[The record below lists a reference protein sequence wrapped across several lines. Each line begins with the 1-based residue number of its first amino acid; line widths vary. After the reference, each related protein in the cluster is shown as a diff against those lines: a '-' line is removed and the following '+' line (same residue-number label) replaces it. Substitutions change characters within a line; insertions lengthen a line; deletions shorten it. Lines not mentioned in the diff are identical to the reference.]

1 MCTETSVWVQN
12 AYALFRDKVM
22 NTQWICNI
30 GTYID
35 NKVGHTFLGFWR
47 KLKWFKCNCL
57 ILTFIYF
64 KLIYLFYINV
74 ANAFS
79 KIRW

>member
-12 AYALFRDKVM
+12 GYTLFREKVM

-47 KLKWFKCNCL
+47 KLKWFKCNYSYSLYTMSKIDLCL
-57 ILTFIYF
+57 IHIF
-64 KLIYLFYINV
+64 
-74 ANAFS
+74 ANDFS
-79 KIRW
+79 KIG